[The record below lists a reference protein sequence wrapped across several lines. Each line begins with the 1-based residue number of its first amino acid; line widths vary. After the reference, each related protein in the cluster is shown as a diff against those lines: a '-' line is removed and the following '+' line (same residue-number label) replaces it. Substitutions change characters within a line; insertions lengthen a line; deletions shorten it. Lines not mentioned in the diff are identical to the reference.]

1 MNPERFVSARFDSE
15 FLHPSDLDV
24 GAGQEVVVS
33 QHTEKRP
40 GAQAVLK
47 HLGSTVDVSKT
58 WKERLSLFFCIKKRI
73 IIIHNSLH

>member
-1 MNPERFVSARFDSE
+1 MSARFDSE

-58 WKERLSLFFCIKKRI
+58 WKREAQFIFLY
-73 IIIHNSLH
+73 